1 MTSQTSSLESDYTN
15 RSSPYIHWVGAT
27 HLKLHAYTPSLN
39 SRRSTAY
46 RYTEFASGLSA
57 CLLFTVAPAFADTPE
72 QRLQTVTVQAAKATP
87 VEQSRAQLKEVPGGT
102 SLVEQAEVDKG
113 RSASLEDTLAYQP
126 GVYAQSAGGNDAVK
140 ISIRGSGANASPG
153 YFREG
158 TKFLFDG
165 LALTGAGGTPY
176 ELLDGQGLQYTEI
189 LRGANA
195 FEYGALSLGGGI
207 NFITHT
213 GYSAPGSQIKLEGGS
228 FGWQKQ
234 TLRTGGVV
242 GDADYF
248 VSVDNARRDGY
259 QDYTFSKSKGVVG
272 NFGYRFN
279 PKLQTRLIVRYR
291 EEFHENAGALTR
303 AQLKHDSTQTNAA
316 TRASRGDSTKR
327 GSTWVASKTTYTF
340 DDDATLEFG
349 VGYHDY
355 PQILNRR
362 STVNPN
368 YWDWSDINASL
379 KYTRYDQ
386 LFGLDSTTTL
396 GFTSTEHL
404 NAGAKTYRGDKDLG
418 LLQKNVKY
426 DGSFDHVFTVGND
439 LGLTDR
445 LYLTTGVSA
454 IQIKRDIDVSFS
466 DRPNTSGFPTRYD
479 YDDWSLAPRAG
490 LRFELTP
497 NLQVFGNVS
506 RSVDPPS
513 SWSIS
518 NSGVTNNYIKPL
530 VPQTANTVEF
540 GVRGQSERFDGS
552 LVLYRSWVKNELLTT
567 QIAAATGSSAA
578 IVSTSNA
585 TPTIHQGI
593 EAGLTT
599 KLWQGSNGDVLSW
612 RQAYT
617 LNDFYYRHDPEFS
630 KNELPGLP
638 KHIYQAELQYQ
649 YANGFYA
656 GVNVRS
662 ASSTAV
668 DYANTFNA
676 PSYTIFGA
684 RLGYD
689 APSKKWQAYVDLKNL
704 GDKDYVTAIVP
715 GYNAQ
720 GQDTAALYPGDGF
733 GAFTGVTYNF

>member
-1 MTSQTSSLESDYTN
+1 MKSL
-15 RSSPYIHWVGAT
+15 IVA
-27 HLKLHAYTPSLN
+27 KAN
-39 SRRSTAY
+39 SWPRNMSFGY
-46 RYTEFASGLSA
+46 VEFASSLGA
-57 CLLFTVAPAFADTPE
+57 CLLLNSNFAAADTPE

-87 VEQSRAQLKEVPGGT
+87 VEQARQQLKEIPGGT
-102 SLVEQAEVDKG
+102 ALVDQAEVAKG
-113 RSASLEDTLAYQP
+113 RSATLEDTLAYQP
-126 GVYAQSAGGNDAVK
+126 GVYAQAAGGNDAIK
-140 ISIRGSGANASPG
+140 ISIRGSGANTSPG

-165 LALTGAGGTPY
+165 IALTGAGGTPY
-176 ELLDGQGLQYTEI
+176 ELLDGQGLQYTEV

-213 GYSAPGSQIKLEGGS
+213 GYSAPGSRIKLEAGS

-234 TLRTGGVV
+234 TLSTGGVE

-248 VSVDNARRDGY
+248 VSVDNGRRDGY
-259 QDYTFSKSKGVVG
+259 QDYTFTKAKGVVG
-272 NFGYRFN
+272 NFGYRFS

-291 EEFHENAGALTR
+291 EEYHENAGALTL
-303 AQLKHDSTQTNAA
+303 AQLKRDSRQTNTA
-316 TRASRGDSTKR
+316 TRTSRGDSTKR

-349 VGYHDY
+349 LAYHDY
-355 PQILNRR
+355 PQILNRQ
-362 STVNPN
+362 SSVNPN

-379 KYTRYDQ
+379 KYTRRDQ

-396 GFTSTEHL
+396 GATSTRHL
-404 NAGAKTYRGDKDLG
+404 NAGAKTYLGDRDNG
-418 LLQKNVKY
+418 ILQKDVGY
-426 DGSFDHVFTVGND
+426 DGSLDNVFTLGND
-439 LGLTDR
+439 LALTER
-445 LYLTTGVSA
+445 LYLSTGVSA
-454 IQIKRDIDVSFS
+454 INIKRDIDVVFS
-466 DRPNTSGFPTRYD
+466 DRPNTSSFPNRYH
-479 YDDWSLAPRAG
+479 YDEWSLAPRAG
-490 LRFELTP
+490 LRYELTP

-506 RSVDPPS
+506 RSIDPPS

-518 NSGVTNNYIKPL
+518 NSGVANNYAKTL
-530 VPQTANTVEF
+530 VPQTANTVEL
-540 GVRGQSERFDGS
+540 GIRGQSERFDGS
-552 LVLYRSWVKNELLTT
+552 LVLYRSWIKNELLTT
-567 QIAAATGSSAA
+567 EISPATGTSAA

-599 KLWQGSNGDVLSW
+599 KLWQRGNGDVLSW

-617 LNDFYYRHDPEFS
+617 LNDFYYRNDPLFRR
-630 KNELPGLP
+630 NELPGLP
-638 KHIYQAELQYQ
+638 RHIYQAELQYQ

-656 GVNVRS
+656 GVNLRS
-662 ASSTAV
+662 ASSTPV
-668 DYANTFNA
+668 DYANSVSA

-715 GYNAQ
+715 AYDVK

>member
-1 MTSQTSSLESDYTN
+1 M
-15 RSSPYIHWVGAT
+15 
-27 HLKLHAYTPSLN
+27 KLYAFAPSVTKQRA
-39 SRRSTAY
+39 SAF
-46 RYTEFASGLSA
+46 RYTEFASGLGA
-57 CLLFTVAPAFADTPE
+57 CLLLNTHFAFADTTE
-72 QRLQTVTVQAAKATP
+72 QRLQTVTVQAAKTTE
-87 VEQSRAQLKEVPGGT
+87 VEQARQQLKDVPGGT
-102 SLVEQAEVDKG
+102 SLVDQAEVNKG

-126 GVYAQSAGGNDAVK
+126 GVYAQSAGGNDAIK

-213 GYSAPGSQIKLEGGS
+213 GYSAPGTRIKVEGGS

-234 TLRTGGVV
+234 TLSTGGVA

-248 VSVDNARRDGY
+248 VSVDNGQRDGY
-259 QDYTFSKSKGVVG
+259 QDYTFSKSKGVVA
-272 NFGYRFN
+272 NFGYSFN

-291 EEFHENAGALTR
+291 EEFHENAGALTL
-303 AQLKHDSTQTNAA
+303 AQLKHDSSQTNAA
-316 TRASRGDSTKR
+316 TRNSRGDSTKR
-327 GSTWVASKTTYTF
+327 SSTWVASKTTYTF

-349 VGYHDY
+349 LAYHDY
-355 PQILNRR
+355 PQILNRQ
-362 STVNPN
+362 SSVNPN
-368 YWDWSDINASL
+368 YWDWSDLNASL
-379 KYTRYDQ
+379 KYSRHDQ

-396 GFTSTEHL
+396 GFTSTQHL
-404 NAGAKTYRGDKDLG
+404 NAGAKTYQGNKDYG
-418 LLQKNVKY
+418 ILQKNVEY

-439 LGLTDR
+439 LGLTDQ
-445 LYLTTGVSA
+445 LYLTTGLSA
-454 IQIKRDIDVSFS
+454 IQIKRDIDVVYSN
-466 DRPNTSGFPTRYD
+466 RPNTSGFPSHYKYD
-479 YDDWSLAPRAG
+479 EWSLAPRAG
-490 LRFELTP
+490 LRYELTS

-518 NSGVTNNYIKPL
+518 NSGVANNYAKTL
-530 VPQTANTVEF
+530 VPQTANTVEL
-540 GVRGQSERFDGS
+540 GIRGESERFDGS

-567 QIAAATGSSAA
+567 QISAASNTAAA
-578 IVSTSNA
+578 IVTTANA
-585 TPTIHQGI
+585 SPTIHQGI

-599 KLWQGSNGDVLSW
+599 RLWQGSNGDVLSW

-617 LNDFYYRHDPEFS
+617 LNDFHYRNDAQFRS
-630 KNELPGLP
+630 NELPGLP
-638 KHIYQAELQYQ
+638 KHMYQAELQYQ

-656 GVNVRS
+656 GINVRS

-668 DYANTFNA
+668 DYANSFNA

-684 RLGYD
+684 RFGYD

-704 GDKDYVTAIVP
+704 GDKDYVTAVVP
-715 GYNAQ
+715 GYDSK
-720 GQDTAALYPGDGF
+720 GLDTAALYPGDGF